1 MQAAFGSGLSNGW
14 IGLSPI
20 ETLIQRACE
29 PSLGE
34 PPYNLHIELAE
45 YINSKK
51 ANTYVF
57 FYLFTVNLIGYALIG
72 QEKQLMPS
80 SE

>member
-1 MQAAFGSGLSNGW
+1 MMSNALGGAFNNGW

-20 ETLIQRACE
+20 ETLVQRACE

-51 ANTYVF
+51 ANT
-57 FYLFTVNLIGYALIG
+57 
-72 QEKQLMPS
+72 
-80 SE
+80 